1 MEASPQRKT
10 HIPKPNVNAIALGEF
25 GVVVLFIAPSSKQ
38 RAAIHPLSVDLL
50 VFLRTDSY
58 KTNKISFAVAMI
70 LPLFSICLGSFRD

>member
-10 HIPKPNVNAIALGEF
+10 HTETECQSEF

-58 KTNKISFAVAMI
+58 KTNKISLAVAMI